1 MSTVCV
7 YQVSNIAVSV
17 YINPYE
23 DAFEWLNDIHLA
35 SSIKCIKCLV
45 VTDVDTLSDRLRVDR
60 MCNSAEA
67 TGMFGTQMQQVY
79 LRT

>member
-1 MSTVCV
+1 M

-23 DAFEWLNDIHLA
+23 DAFEWLKDLA
-35 SSIKCIKCLV
+35 SSIKCTKCLV
-45 VTDVDTLSDRLRVDR
+45 VTDVDTLSDRLRVDS